1 VSATAAASFTLEAV
15 DRLRTIV
22 GVIDVIIFLGIEP
35 ALSAA
40 HLSIRPKL
48 APVNGGTEA
57 RRLTCHGE
65 DG

>member
-35 ALSAA
+35 AL
-40 HLSIRPKL
+40 
-48 APVNGGTEA
+48 
-57 RRLTCHGE
+57 RRLTYPSGRNWHLSTAGLRRA
-65 DG
+65 G